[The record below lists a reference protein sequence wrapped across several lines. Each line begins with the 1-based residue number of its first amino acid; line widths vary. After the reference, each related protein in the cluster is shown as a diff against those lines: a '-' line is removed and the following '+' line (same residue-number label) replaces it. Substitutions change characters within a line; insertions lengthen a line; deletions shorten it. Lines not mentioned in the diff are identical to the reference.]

1 MAESIEYSG
10 KFVNLVVR
18 DGWEFAER
26 TNCSGCVV
34 IVPLTAAG
42 ELLMIDQFRPAIGGR
57 QIEFPAGLV
66 NDVRETTNEAA
77 EDACLRELEE
87 ETGYRV
93 ESVEW
98 IGSGPPSAGITS
110 ERIDFYFAAGA
121 VQVGEGGGLEGED
134 IVTIPVP
141 AGEIDNWLRDRVADG
156 GEISLTVY
164 AGLHLAKRHLEA
176 QT

>member
-1 MAESIEYSG
+1 MSESIEYAG

-18 DGWEFAER
+18 DGWEYAER

-34 IVPLTAAG
+34 IVPVTVDG

-57 QIEFPAGLV
+57 LIEFPAGLV
-66 NDVRETTNEAA
+66 NDVREATDEAA
-77 EDACLRELEE
+77 EDACVRELEE
-87 ETGYRV
+87 ETGYHA

-110 ERIDFYFAAGA
+110 ERIDFYFADGA
-121 VQVGEGGGLEGED
+121 VKVGEGGGLADED

-141 AGEIDNWLRDRVADG
+141 AAEIDDWLQARIAEG
-156 GEISLTVY
+156 YEISLTVY
-164 AGLHLAKRHLEA
+164 AGLYLACRQLDGLS
-176 QT
+176 